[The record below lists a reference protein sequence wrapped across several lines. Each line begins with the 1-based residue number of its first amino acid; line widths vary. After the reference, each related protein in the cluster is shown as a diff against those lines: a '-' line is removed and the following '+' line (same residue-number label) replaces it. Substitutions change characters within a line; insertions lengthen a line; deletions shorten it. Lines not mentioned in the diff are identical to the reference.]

1 MVYEDVNRSR
11 EVLVRD
17 RKEFSGRK
25 RPEKFPKWLSDYQ
38 IFKKNLFY
46 VFSDVGSK

>member
-1 MVYEDVNRSR
+1 MVYENVNWLL

-17 RKEFSGRK
+17 RKEFSGSK

-38 IFKKNLFY
+38 IFKKNIFY